1 MGVSREISIFQYL
14 KKIIKPFDI
23 FKKAI
28 TKIFEQLLR
37 HEHIQLQFNH
47 KFTNRR

>member
-1 MGVSREISIFQYL
+1 MGVSREISIP

-28 TKIFEQLLR
+28 TEIVGQLLR
-37 HEHIQLQFNH
+37 HEHIQL
-47 KFTNRR
+47 